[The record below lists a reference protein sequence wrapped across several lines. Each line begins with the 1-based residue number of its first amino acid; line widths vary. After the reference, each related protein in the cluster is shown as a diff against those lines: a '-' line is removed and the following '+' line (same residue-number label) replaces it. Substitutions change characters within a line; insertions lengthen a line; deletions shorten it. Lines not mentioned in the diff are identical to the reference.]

1 MNKTNLL
8 KAASNYRVQR
18 LIRMG
23 EWLEANKDI
32 IVALFDC
39 IDDAHTEA
47 YNNEADD
54 TLDDTLLL
62 EQIIFKQM
70 TPLKGMYQL
79 LCKLRNEG
87 DWGVVRGE
95 PVTMVHPM
103 ACDSHKVQE
112 VLPGVD
118 AEEIK

>member
-1 MNKTNLL
+1 MDKTNLL

-47 YNNEADD
+47 YGNEE
-54 TLDDTLLL
+54 DDTLLL

-79 LCKLRNEG
+79 LSKLRNETN
-87 DWGVVRGE
+87 WGVVRGE

-103 ACDSHKVQE
+103 SSDPGQVQQ

-118 AEEIK
+118 VEEIK